1 MYRIRLLTARPVRE
15 ACLRLIAARGSSD
28 AAVSV
33 TELNA
38 TEQAR
43 LEQFMA
49 ASPDDIRVKG
59 DDRHIVIG
67 VTLIQIVDNQMDAS
81 GRPLPALRASES
93 KRPGEL
99 TALLEIGDNAFL
111 STGPRRRV
119 PLLKYD
125 PPGPDQLGVK
135 LYFPRTLPDGTALIG
150 NSDKNLRLEMRIK
163 SGEIAVIFKLRAL
176 AYKGRLEI

>member
-1 MYRIRLLTARPVRE
+1 
-15 ACLRLIAARGSSD
+15 
-28 AAVSV
+28 
-33 TELNA
+33 
-38 TEQAR
+38 
-43 LEQFMA
+43 MA